1 MSDYE
6 IGYARPPKST
16 RFKPGQS
23 GNPKGRKKGSMNL
36 DTILMKA
43 LDAKITVE
51 TPAGTKRITKK
62 EAIAMRLVNKAAMGD
77 PKSIQ
82 TLLPWMS
89 KVEERNK
96 LIAQKLEDV
105 TEQDDM
111 IIKGFIDGIRTNNA
125 ATSTAS
131 NIAE

>member
-6 IGYARPPKST
+6 IGYGRPPKST
-16 RFKPGQS
+16 RFKPSQS

-36 DTILMKA
+36 ETILTKA

-51 TPAGTKRITKK
+51 TPVGTKRITKR
-62 EAIAMRLVNKAAMGD
+62 EAIAMRLVNQAAMGD

-89 KVEERNK
+89 KVDEHNK

-111 IIKGFIDGIRTNNA
+111 IIKGFIDGNRTDN
-125 ATSTAS
+125 TSTS
-131 NIAE
+131 VTGDIAE

>member
-6 IGYARPPKST
+6 IGYGRPPKST
-16 RFKPGQS
+16 RFKLGQS

-131 NIAE
+131 NIEE

>member
-125 ATSTAS
+125 ATSTAN

>member
-6 IGYARPPKST
+6 IGYGRPPKST

-36 DTILMKA
+36 DMILMKA